1 MSGSDMSQV
10 RNFALVGHGGDGK
23 TTLADSLAMA
33 AGVTNR
39 LGEVEAGSSFMNYL
53 PEEKARRI
61 TISASICTFD
71 REGLEVT
78 IVDTPGDANF
88 AGETAGVL
96 QAVDHAVLVVSAS
109 DGVKVGTERSFRLAR
124 DQGLSV
130 TAVLNKMDHE
140 RADYDGCAEALER
153 SLGARAVKLHLPIGR
168 GENYRGYVDLVA
180 QKAHTFA
187 TDGSGREEVGPVPD
201 DLKDEAEEA
210 RVVMVEA
217 VAEGDDEILEK
228 YLEEGEL
235 TEEEVQTTLAK
246 GMSEGKLLP
255 VFSAA
260 AGRNIGGAL
269 LLEAADRFFPSPTA
283 ATTRRTRLGEEE
295 VELEADPSAPLAAL
309 VFKSVADRYAGMLS
323 ILRVFRGTLKTDM
336 AVVNPRT
343 GAKERVTK
351 ILQLRGE
358 ETSEVKEV
366 LPGGIAALAKLR
378 DTRTLDTL
386 TDDKSRSE
394 VVVIPAPRG
403 VISFAVEAANKGD
416 EDKVFESLN
425 RLVEEDTSLHLG
437 RDERTQEFLLTGLGQ
452 LHIEVT
458 LEKLRRMYNVDIN
471 LKPPKV
477 PYLETITGRAEN
489 IEGKLKKQT
498 GGRGQFG
505 VCYINVEAGERGSGV
520 QFLDEIAGGSI
531 PRQFIPAVEKG
542 IREACTRGVLAGY
555 PLSDLIIHCIDGKH
569 HPVDSSEQA
578 FKTAGSFAIK
588 AAVLAATPTLLEPI
602 MDVDAVLAATPTLL
616 EPIMDVEISVPD
628 DYVGDVM
635 GNLNGRRG
643 RVGGV
648 GARGSLQVVQAKVPM
663 AEMLSY
669 APDLTSMTGGKGS
682 FSMEFSHYEA
692 VPAQIREKII
702 AEAQRDKEA

>member
-1 MSGSDMSQV
+1 
-10 RNFALVGHGGDGK
+10 
-23 TTLADSLAMA
+23 
-33 AGVTNR
+33 
-39 LGEVEAGSSFMNYL
+39 MNYL

-61 TISASICTFD
+61 TISASICTFEK
-71 REGLEVT
+71 EGLEITV
-78 IVDTPGDANF
+78 IDTPGDANF

-96 QAVDHAVLVVSAS
+96 QAVEHAVLVVAAS
-109 DGVKVGTERSFRLAR
+109 DGVKVGTEKSFKLAR
-124 DQGLSV
+124 EQRLSV

-140 RADYDGCAEALER
+140 RADYDGCAEGLER
-153 SLGARAVKLHLPIGR
+153 ALGIRAVKLHLPIGH
-168 GENYRGYVDLVA
+168 GESYRGYVDLVA
-180 QKAHTFA
+180 QTAHTFA

-201 DLKDEAEEA
+201 DLKDATEEA

-235 TEEEVQTTLAK
+235 TEEEIQTTLAK
-246 GMSEGKLLP
+246 GIFQGKLLP
-255 VFSAA
+255 VFCAA

-269 LLEAADRFFPSPTA
+269 LLDAARRFFPSPTEA
-283 ATTRRTRLGEEE
+283 AVRRARSGEEE
-295 VELEADPSAPLAAL
+295 TELAPDANAPLVAL

-336 AVVNPRT
+336 TTVNSRT
-343 GAKERVTK
+343 GTKERVSK

-358 ETSEVKEV
+358 ETGEVKEV
-366 LPGGIAALAKLR
+366 PPGGIAALAKLR

-386 TDDKSRSE
+386 GDDKSGSE
-394 VVVIPAPRG
+394 LVIAPPPRG

-425 RLVEEDTSLHLG
+425 RLVEEDTSLSLG
-437 RDERTQEFLLTGLGQ
+437 RDDRTQEFLLTGLGQ

-458 LEKLRRMYNVDIN
+458 LEKLRRMYNVDVN

-520 QFLDEIAGGSI
+520 EFLNEIVGGSI

-542 IREACTRGVLAGY
+542 VREACNRGILAGY
-555 PLSDLIIHCIDGKH
+555 PLSDLVIHCIDGKH
-569 HPVDSSEQA
+569 HAVDSSEQA
-578 FKTAGSFAIK
+578 FKTAGSLAIK
-588 AAVLAATPTLLEPI
+588 AAVLASNPTLLEPI
-602 MDVDAVLAATPTLL
+602 MDA
-616 EPIMDVEISVPD
+616 EISVPD

-648 GARGSLQVVQAKVPM
+648 GARGSLQVIQAKVPM
-663 AEMLSY
+663 SEMLSY
-669 APDLTSMTGGKGS
+669 ALDLTSMTGGKGS
-682 FSMEFSHYEA
+682 FSMEFSHYEE
-692 VPAQIREKII
+692 VPTQIREKII
-702 AEAQRDKEA
+702 AEAQREKES

>member
-1 MSGSDMSQV
+1 MSGSDVNQV

-39 LGEVEAGSSFMNYL
+39 LGEVEQGSSFMNYL

-61 TISASICTFD
+61 TISASICTFEK
-71 REGLEVT
+71 EGLEITV
-78 IVDTPGDANF
+78 IDTPGDANF
-88 AGETAGVL
+88 AGETEGVL

-109 DGVKVGTERSFRLAR
+109 DGPKVGTERSFRLAR

-130 TAVLNKMDHE
+130 TSVLNKMDHE
-140 RADYDGCAEALER
+140 RADYDGCAEQLEKAL
-153 SLGARAVKLHLPIGR
+153 GVRAVKLHLPIGH
-168 GENYRGYVDLVA
+168 GESYRGYVDLVT
-180 QKAHTFA
+180 QKAHTFE

-201 DLKDEAEEA
+201 DLKDAAEEA

-217 VAEGDDEILEK
+217 VAEGDDQILEK

-235 TEEEVQTTLAK
+235 SEEEVQATLAK
-246 GMSEGKLLP
+246 GISEGKLLP

-260 AGRNIGGAL
+260 AGRNIGGAV
-269 LLEAADRFFPSPTA
+269 LLEAAHRFYPSPTEA
-283 ATTRRTRLGEEE
+283 IARRTRAGEDEA
-295 VELEADPSAPLAAL
+295 ELAPDPNAPLAAL

-336 AVVNPRT
+336 MIVNART
-343 GAKERVTK
+343 GTKERVTK

-358 ETSEVKEV
+358 ETSEVKEL

-386 TDDKSRSE
+386 ADDKARSE
-394 VVVIPAPRG
+394 VVVIPPPRG
-403 VISFAVEAANKGD
+403 VDN
-416 EDKVFESLN
+416 VFESLN
-425 RLVEEDTSLHLG
+425 RLVAEDTSLYLG

-458 LEKLRRMYNVDIN
+458 LEKLRRMYNVDVN

-505 VCYINVEAGERGSGV
+505 VCYINLEPGERGSGV
-520 QFLDEIAGGSI
+520 QFLDEIVGGAI
-531 PRQFIPAVEKG
+531 PRQFISAVEKG
-542 IREACTRGVLAGY
+542 IREACARGVLAGF

-569 HPVDSSEQA
+569 HAVDSSEQA
-578 FKTAGSFAIK
+578 FKMAGSFAIK
-588 AAVLAATPTLLEPI
+588 AAVLAASPALLEPI
-602 MDVDAVLAATPTLL
+602 MDA
-616 EPIMDVEISVPD
+616 EISVPD
-628 DYVGDVM
+628 ESVGDVM

-648 GARGSLQVVQAKVPM
+648 GARGSLQVIQAKVPM
-663 AEMLSY
+663 SEMLSY
-669 APDLTSMTGGKGS
+669 ALDLTSMTGGKGS
-682 FSMEFSHYEA
+682 FSMEFSHYEE
-692 VPAQIREKII
+692 VPAQIRQKII
-702 AEAQRDKEA
+702 TEAQRDKEA